1 MSTST
6 PQHGTVLVVE
16 DEPAVRE
23 LVVAVLEELGF
34 LPLEAA
40 SGLPGLEILRANQD
54 IDLLI
59 ADIGLPDING
69 QELAAQA
76 RSLRPGL
83 KILVMTGHA
92 GAWDALE
99 PGMALLTKPFSLDA
113 LATQI
118 RMTLEG

>member
-1 MSTST
+1 MTRSA
-6 PQHGTVLVVE
+6 PQDGTVLVVE

-23 LVVAVLEELGF
+23 LVVAVLEDLGF

-40 SGLPGLEILRANQD
+40 SGLAGLEILRATQD

-59 ADIGLPDING
+59 ADLGLPDISG
-69 QELAAQA
+69 QELAVRA

-83 KILVMTGHA
+83 KILVMTGHT
-92 GAWDALE
+92 AWEAPA
-99 PGMALLTKPFSLDA
+99 PGMALIIKPFSLDA

-118 RMTLEG
+118 RMTLSR